1 VGLRDTFLF
10 AENNFLFISCSMW
23 RFCYN
28 YFFGGKYSSISQEY
42 PQINLRVRDT
52 IYVAYKQAK
61 EKYK

>member
-1 VGLRDTFLF
+1 
-10 AENNFLFISCSMW
+10 MW